1 MPPDFLVPIAGMA
14 TGLILLL
21 PVVRAVVRIA
31 EKKISGG
38 TESRELLALR
48 DEVRVC
54 QDRLDGVRYVDD
66 RISELEER
74 LDFTERMLA
83 QQQRQQIDQ
92 GSGG

>member
-1 MPPDFLVPIAGMA
+1 MPPDFLVPIAGMV

-54 QDRLDGVRYVDD
+54 QDRLDGVQYVDD

-92 GSGG
+92 GS